1 MDSLKK
7 DGNRI
12 WISVS
17 PYLVIDSDNRPNF
30 VVFQID
36 DITRQ
41 KKADISSRV
50 PERSFDSIFE
60 NSTDGVAINE
70 QVGNFLEANQIL
82 CDKLGYSRDEL
93 LNKTATEFIILKSSK
108 VFAEKVRELYRNG
121 QAAVQVMAIC
131 KSGAIL
137 PVELSMWLIE
147 YKGKQAIFS
156 IVADLTKR
164 KSRTNAKV

>member
-1 MDSLKK
+1 M
-7 DGNRI
+7 
-12 WISVS
+12 
-17 PYLVIDSDNRPNF
+17 
-30 VVFQID
+30 
-36 DITRQ
+36 
-41 KKADISSRV
+41 
-50 PERSFDSIFE
+50 
-60 NSTDGVAINE
+60 
-70 QVGNFLEANQIL
+70 
-82 CDKLGYSRDEL
+82 GYSRDEL

>member
-70 QVGNFLEANQIL
+70 QVGNFFR
-82 CDKLGYSRDEL
+82 S
-93 LNKTATEFIILKSSK
+93 
-108 VFAEKVRELYRNG
+108 
-121 QAAVQVMAIC
+121 
-131 KSGAIL
+131 
-137 PVELSMWLIE
+137 
-147 YKGKQAIFS
+147 
-156 IVADLTKR
+156 
-164 KSRTNAKV
+164 